1 MEKKP
6 TKKAGLLGGTF
17 NPVHLGHLRAAEE
30 IREILA
36 LDKIYFIPAYIPPHK
51 GSEEIISPKDRL
63 TMLELAILENPF
75 FEISDVELK
84 RGGVSYTIDT
94 LRYFSS
100 NFPEFEFY
108 FIVGN
113 DLFVEIDTW
122 KDFEQL
128 FEVSNFTV
136 ITRPGFSEDFSSLI
150 PLAVKDD
157 FRYYKKE
164 KDVTTYLH
172 KSSKTLAIVQIEGV
186 RVSSSHIRDLV
197 GNKKSIKY
205 LVPASVESYILSKQL
220 YVKEAVLNR
229 V

>member
-1 MEKKP
+1 MEKKSR
-6 TKKAGLLGGTF
+6 KRVGLLGGTF

-30 IREILA
+30 IREVLT
-36 LDKIYFIPAYIPPHK
+36 LDKIYFIPASIPPHK
-51 GSEEIISPKDRL
+51 DSGDIISPNNRL
-63 TMLELAILENPF
+63 KMLELAIQDNPI

-84 RGGVSYTIDT
+84 RDGASYTIDT
-94 LRYFSS
+94 LKHFSS

-122 KDFEQL
+122 KDFKQL
-128 FEVSNFTV
+128 FELSNFAV

-150 PLAVKDD
+150 PLAVKDA

-164 KDVTTYLH
+164 RDVTIYLH

-186 RVSSSHIRDLV
+186 QVSSTQIRDLLRD
-197 GNKKSIKY
+197 KKSIKY
-205 LVPASVESYILSKQL
+205 LVPAPVESYILSKKL
-220 YVKEAVLNR
+220 YIKEAVLNR

>member
-1 MEKKP
+1 MEKKYR
-6 TKKAGLLGGTF
+6 KRVGLLGGTF

-30 IREILA
+30 IREVLT
-36 LDKIYFIPAYIPPHK
+36 LDKVYFIPSSIPPHK
-51 GSEEIISPKDRL
+51 DSEGIISPNDRL
-63 TMLELAILENPF
+63 KMLELSIQGNPF

-84 RGGVSYTIDT
+84 RGGASYTIDT
-94 LRYFSS
+94 LKHFSS
-100 NFPEFEFY
+100 TFPEFEFY

-113 DLFVEIDTW
+113 ELFFEIDTW
-122 KDFEQL
+122 KDFKQL
-128 FEVSNFTV
+128 FELSNFTV

-164 KDVTTYLH
+164 KDVTIYLH
-172 KSSKTLAIVQIEGV
+172 KSSKALAIVQIEGIP
-186 RVSSSHIRDLV
+186 VSSTQIRDILRD
-197 GNKKSIKY
+197 NKSIKY
-205 LVPASVESYILSKQL
+205 LVPAPVESYILSKKL